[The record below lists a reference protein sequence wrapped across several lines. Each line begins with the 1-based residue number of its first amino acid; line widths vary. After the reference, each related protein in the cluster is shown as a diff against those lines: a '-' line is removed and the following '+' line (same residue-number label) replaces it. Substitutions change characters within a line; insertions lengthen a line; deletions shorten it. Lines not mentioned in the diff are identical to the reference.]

1 MHIALLWC
9 YSGKTDVGI
18 ESVAIGDFSA
28 QAERGTVA
36 ETWILVWKMIVTA
49 LVPLIK
55 VSLRYCL
62 GTIRMAFKIYFF
74 TLTWKS
80 GFTRNKCSIFS
91 TDCISYRKITT
102 IYYLYFCYWAQ
113 LSWGGSSL
121 FHVLQAELP
130 DISAVSSLVVNLA
143 TGSSSRPVR
152 HGSLPMAPEEDTL
165 CFLYYSNNF
174 PTLSRCPTILGNIS
188 PLCPAHF

>member
-1 MHIALLWC
+1 MEMFRVSSASNPVQWITKLARRRGTLSPHPQLIFEAGTSLRLKCTHITLLWC

-28 QAERGTVA
+28 QAERCTVA
-36 ETWILVWKMIVTA
+36 ETWILVWKMIFTA

-55 VSLRYCL
+55 VSLRHCL

-74 TLTWKS
+74 FPLDLKV
-80 GFTRNKCSIFS
+80 GFTRNKRSIFS

-102 IYYLYFCYWAQ
+102 IYYLYFRHWAQ

-121 FHVLQAELP
+121 FHVTQAELP
-130 DISAVSSLVVNLA
+130 DIYMVSSLVVNNLA
-143 TGSSSRPVR
+143 TG
-152 HGSLPMAPEEDTL
+152 
-165 CFLYYSNNF
+165 
-174 PTLSRCPTILGNIS
+174 
-188 PLCPAHF
+188 